1 MIKKIL
7 LTLTAF
13 GIILAAASVAVFAAA
28 FSLFTLLS
36 EYLGVAGAAGVTA
49 GVAVMVVIICS
60 LVLALKFRRPAQK
73 VAESAEGG
81 LTGKLLALAKERPL
95 LTAGAAA
102 AIAAIAFRNPRL
114 VTALLTGILAGKASP
129 KN

>member
-1 MIKKIL
+1 
-7 LTLTAF
+7 
-13 GIILAAASVAVFAAA
+13 
-28 FSLFTLLS
+28 
-36 EYLGVAGAAGVTA
+36 
-49 GVAVMVVIICS
+49 VVVVLCS
-60 LVLALKFRRPAQK
+60 LMLALKFRRPAQK